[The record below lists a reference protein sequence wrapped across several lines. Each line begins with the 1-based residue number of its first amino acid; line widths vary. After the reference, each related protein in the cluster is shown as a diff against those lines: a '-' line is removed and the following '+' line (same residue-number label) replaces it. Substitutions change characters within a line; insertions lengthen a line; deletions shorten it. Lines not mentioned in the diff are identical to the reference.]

1 MWEFDGRTYGYVIQ
15 VSPDN
20 VLWTTVVDKRSNTNT
35 AQTQQDAFT
44 PRSARYVRIMIT
56 QLSAGCWA
64 SFWEF
69 RVLASPLGGIEKD
82 NEIPREMELEQ
93 NYPNPFNP
101 KTTVKYA
108 MARDTKVTIQIYN
121 LLGQRIRTLIDS
133 DQTAGYKSIDW
144 DGANND
150 GIAVC
155 SGVYFYQMKAED
167 FVSTKKMLLLK

>member
-1 MWEFDGRTYGYVIQ
+1 
-15 VSPDN
+15 
-20 VLWTTVVDKRSNTNT
+20 
-35 AQTQQDAFT
+35 
-44 PRSARYVRIMIT
+44 MIT